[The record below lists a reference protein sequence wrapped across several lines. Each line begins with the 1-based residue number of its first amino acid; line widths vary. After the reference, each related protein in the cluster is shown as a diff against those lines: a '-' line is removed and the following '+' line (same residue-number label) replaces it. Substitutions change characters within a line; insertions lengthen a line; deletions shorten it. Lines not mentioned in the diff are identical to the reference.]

1 MPRDRSLASHP
12 YINKDKKDNPLYI
25 SYEDCKM
32 ANNHHFPPSASTRLE
47 GVYGTIIDNAK
58 KLLWELSVNLE
69 EPAVPVKF
77 QFQTVG

>member
-1 MPRDRSLASHP
+1 MIP
-12 YINKDKKDNPLYI
+12 
-25 SYEDCKM
+25 
-32 ANNHHFPPSASTRLE
+32 PPSASTRLE

-69 EPAVPVKF
+69 ETAVPVKF